1 MPEGEFYTWRV
12 IAEARADVSERSFEV
27 RTEVFEGPFDL
38 LLHLILRDEVDL
50 YEVMVGDIVDAYL
63 AELDRMERLNLDVA
77 TEFLLIAATLIQLK
91 SSRLLPDSESLDLD
105 EELAL
110 WSERDLL
117 LARLL
122 ECQTFKAAA
131 QALERLAAVAGH
143 SYPRCAGPDERYLDL
158 VPDFLEGMNPD
169 DLRAAFLRA
178 TAVRPAPH
186 VDVAHI
192 TDIPLSVDEVTSG
205 LMARLPDIGTVG
217 FRELTEGLETGI
229 EVVVYFLAVL
239 ELFKRGLVDVSQATT
254 FGRIAI
260 TWSGEADFG
269 EPLVG
274 VDAYEG

>member
-1 MPEGEFYTWRV
+1 MSDGP
-12 IAEARADVSERSFEV
+12 FEV

-50 YEVMVGDIVDAYL
+50 YEVRVGDIVDAYL
-63 AELDRMERLNLDVA
+63 AELNRMEHLNLGVA
-77 TEFLLIAATLIQLK
+77 TEFLLIAATLVQLK

-122 ECQTFKAAA
+122 ECQTFKGVA
-131 QALERLAAVAGH
+131 QVLEQLAAVAGRGL
-143 SYPRCAGPDERYLDL
+143 PRTAGPDERYVDL
-158 VPDFLEGMNPD
+158 VPDFLEGIGPD

-178 TAVRPAPH
+178 TASRPAPRVNLH
-186 VDVAHI
+186 HI
-192 TDIPLSVDEVTSG
+192 TDIPISVDEVAAN
-205 LMARLPDIGTVG
+205 LMARLPEIGTVG
-217 FRELTEGLETGI
+217 FRELTEDLETGI

-239 ELFKRGLVDVSQATT
+239 ELYKRGLVDVLQAAT

-260 TWSGEADFG
+260 TWSGEADLH
-269 EPLVG
+269 ETLAG
-274 VDAYEG
+274 VDSYDG

>member
-1 MPEGEFYTWRV
+1 ME
-12 IAEARADVSERSFEV
+12 VSEGPFEV

-63 AELDRMERLNLDVA
+63 AELDRMEQLNLEVA

-91 SSRLLPDSESLDLD
+91 SSRLLPDSESMDLD

-131 QALERLAAVAGH
+131 QALEQLAEVAGR
-143 SYPRCAGPDERYLDL
+143 SQPRRSGPDERYLDL
-158 VPDFLEGMNPD
+158 VPDFLEGIGPD

-178 TAVRPAPH
+178 TASRPTPRVDIGH
-186 VDVAHI
+186 V
-192 TDIPLSVDEVTSG
+192 TDIPISVDEVTAD
-205 LMARLPDIGTVG
+205 LVARLPDIGTVE
-217 FRELTEGLETGI
+217 FRELTEDLGSSI

-239 ELFKRGLVDVSQATT
+239 ELFKRGLVEVSQATT

-260 TWSGEADFG
+260 TWCGGDDYE
-269 EPLVG
+269 ELLVG
-274 VDAYEG
+274 VDSYDG

>member
-1 MPEGEFYTWRV
+1 MT
-12 IAEARADVSERSFEV
+12 AEV

-63 AELDRMERLNLDVA
+63 AELDRMDNLNLEVA
-77 TEFLLIAATLIQLK
+77 TEFLLIAATLVQLK
-91 SSRLLPDSESLDLD
+91 SSRLLPDSDLLDLD

-131 QALERLAAVAGH
+131 AALEQMASMAGR
-143 SYPRCAGPDERYLDL
+143 SYSRVAGPDERYLDL
-158 VPDFLEGMNPD
+158 VPDFLEGIGPD
-169 DLRAAFLRA
+169 DLRAAFVRA
-178 TAVRPAPH
+178 TTARPTPRVDIAH
-186 VDVAHI
+186 V
-192 TDIPLSVDEVTSG
+192 TDIPISVDEVTAE
-205 LMARLPDIGTVG
+205 LVARLPDIGTVG
-217 FRELTEGLETGI
+217 FRELTEELATGI

-239 ELFKRGLVDVSQATT
+239 ELYKRGMVEVSQAST
-254 FGRIAI
+254 FGNIAI
-260 TWSGEADFG
+260 TWSGEADLA

>member
-1 MPEGEFYTWRV
+1 M
-12 IAEARADVSERSFEV
+12 
-27 RTEVFEGPFDL
+27 RTEIFEGPFDL

-63 AELDRMERLNLDVA
+63 AELDRMEHLNLEAA
-77 TEFLLIAATLIQLK
+77 TEFLLIAATLVQLK

-131 QALERLAAVAGH
+131 AALEQLAALAGRGF
-143 SYPRCAGPDERYLDL
+143 PRTAGPDERYLDL
-158 VPDFLEGMNPD
+158 VPDFLDGIGPD

-178 TAVRPAPH
+178 TASRPTPRVDIAH
-186 VDVAHI
+186 V
-192 TDIPLSVDEVTSG
+192 TDIPISVDEVAAD
-205 LMARLPDIGTVG
+205 LVARLPDIGTVG
-217 FRELTEGLETGI
+217 FRELTEDLATGI

-239 ELFKRGLVDVSQATT
+239 ELYKRGMVEVSQAST

-260 TWSGEADFG
+260 TWSGEDDLVD
-269 EPLVG
+269 PLVG

>member
-12 IAEARADVSERSFEV
+12 VAEVRTEVSEGPFEV
-27 RTEVFEGPFDL
+27 RTEIFEGPLDL

-50 YEVMVGDIVDAYL
+50 YEVRVGDIVDAYL
-63 AELDRMERLNLDVA
+63 VELDRMEHLDLEVA
-77 TEFLLIAATLIQLK
+77 TEFLLIAATLVQLK

-117 LARLL
+117 LARLV

-131 QALERLAAVAGH
+131 QALEQLAAVAGRAY
-143 SYPRCAGPDERYLDL
+143 SRRCGPDERYLDL
-158 VPDFLEGMNPD
+158 VPDFLEGIGSD

-178 TAVRPAPH
+178 TATRPTPR
-186 VDVAHI
+186 VGIGHI
-192 TDIPLSVDEVTSG
+192 TDIPISVDEVTAE
-205 LMARLPDIGTVG
+205 LVDRLSDIGTVG
-217 FRELTEGLETGI
+217 FRELTEDLETSI

-239 ELFKRGLVDVSQATT
+239 EMFKRGLVDVSQAST

-260 TWSGEADFG
+260 TWTGEAEFD

>member
-1 MPEGEFYTWRV
+1 MT
-12 IAEARADVSERSFEV
+12 AEARTEVLKAPFEV
-27 RTEVFEGPFDL
+27 RTEVFEGPLDL

-131 QALERLAAVAGH
+131 QALEQLTAVAGR

-158 VPDFLEGMNPD
+158 VPDFLEGMSPD
-169 DLRAAFLRA
+169 DLRAAFLQA
-178 TAVRPAPH
+178 TTSRPAPQ
-186 VDVAHI
+186 VDIAHI
-192 TDIPLSVDEVTSG
+192 TDIPISVDEVTTG

-217 FRELTEGLETGI
+217 FRELTEDLETGI

-239 ELFKRGLVDVSQATT
+239 ELFKRGLVDVSQAST

-260 TWSGEADFG
+260 TWSGENELT

>member
-1 MPEGEFYTWRV
+1 MLKAP
-12 IAEARADVSERSFEV
+12 FEV
-27 RTEVFEGPFDL
+27 RTEVFEGPLDL

-63 AELDRMERLNLDVA
+63 AELDRMEQLNLEVA

-131 QALERLAAVAGH
+131 QALEQLAAVAGRG
-143 SYPRCAGPDERYLDL
+143 YPRRAGPDERYLDL
-158 VPDFLEGMNPD
+158 VPDFLEGMSPD

-178 TAVRPAPH
+178 TTSRPAPQL
-186 VDVAHI
+186 DIAHI
-192 TDIPLSVDEVTSG
+192 TDIPISVDEVTTG
-205 LMARLPDIGTVG
+205 LMTRLPGIGTVG
-217 FRELTEGLETGI
+217 FRELTEDLETGI

-239 ELFKRGLVDVSQATT
+239 ELFKRGLVDVAQAST

-260 TWSGEADFG
+260 TWSGETELT
-269 EPLVG
+269 EPFVG

>member
-1 MPEGEFYTWRV
+1 MV
-12 IAEARADVSERSFEV
+12 AEVRTEVSEGPFEV

-38 LLHLILRDEVDL
+38 LLHLILREEVDL
-50 YEVMVGDIVDAYL
+50 YEVRVGDIVDAYL
-63 AELDRMERLNLDVA
+63 AELDRMEQLNLEVA
-77 TEFLLIAATLIQLK
+77 TEFLLIAATLVQLK

-131 QALERLAAVAGH
+131 QALEQLAAGAGRGV
-143 SYPRCAGPDERYLDL
+143 PRTAGPDERYLEL
-158 VPDFLEGMNPD
+158 VPDFLEGIGPD

-178 TAVRPAPH
+178 TAARPTPR
-186 VDVAHI
+186 VNVQHI
-192 TDIPLSVDEVTSG
+192 TDIPISVDEVTAD
-205 LMARLPDIGTVG
+205 LMARLPEIGTVG
-217 FRELTEGLETGI
+217 FRELTDDLETGI

-239 ELFKRGLVDVSQATT
+239 ELYKRGLVDVLQAAT

-260 TWSGEADFG
+260 TWSGEADFDQ
-269 EPLVG
+269 PLIG
-274 VDAYEG
+274 VDAYDG